1 VVGDKVDVHPFFII
15 LVVIIGNMVWGIIGM
30 ILAVPLMGIITMV
43 LLNIKEFELL
53 GILLSKE
60 NFQERE

>member
-1 VVGDKVDVHPFFII
+1 MVGDKVDVHPFFII